1 MRPNRGA
8 VAIVDFDDIDL
19 SVSGAFTV
27 LREKADSKFSKET
40 LKVLLRTQ
48 MYWEWLLKFNI
59 GTHIL

>member
-1 MRPNRGA
+1 MLSHILGIRIGIRN
-8 VAIVDFDDIDL
+8 F